1 MSEHDFS
8 RMRSAM
14 VSNQLRTNA
23 VTDTAVL
30 AALESVARD
39 RFVPA
44 DRAALAYVDIPVPL
58 GEGRSLN
65 APLITARL
73 LQEAAIK
80 PGQTI
85 LLVGAATGYAAALL
99 MALGASVTALES
111 SAALAADARANL
123 GEGATVVE
131 GPLAAGH
138 AASAPYDAIIIDG
151 AVDQIPASLWEQL
164 REASVTRVVRGV
176 HSGTSHALFPV
187 LDADA
192 APLPGFEAPKE
203 FRF

>member
-1 MSEHDFS
+1 
-8 RMRSAM
+8 M

-23 VTDTAVL
+23 VTDAAVL
-30 AALESVARD
+30 AALESVPRD

-58 GEGRSLN
+58 GDGRSLN

-73 LQEAAIK
+73 LQDAAIK
-80 PGQTI
+80 PGQSV

-99 MALGASVTALES
+99 VALGAKVTALES
-111 SAALAADARANL
+111 SAALAENARTNL
-123 GEGATVVE
+123 EGGATVVE

-138 AASAPYDAIIIDG
+138 AAAAPYDAVIIDG
-151 AVDQIPASLWEQL
+151 AVDHIPAALWDQL
-164 REASVTRVVRGV
+164 RDGGTVMAALREGGVTRVVRGV
-176 HSGTSHALFPV
+176 RSGASHALFPV

-192 APLPGFEAPKE
+192 APLPGFDTPKE